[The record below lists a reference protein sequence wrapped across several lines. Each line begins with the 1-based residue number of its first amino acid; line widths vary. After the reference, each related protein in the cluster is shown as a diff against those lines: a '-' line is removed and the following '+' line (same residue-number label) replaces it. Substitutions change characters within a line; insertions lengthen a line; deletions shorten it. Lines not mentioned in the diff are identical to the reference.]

1 MKEWKKKT
9 KDKKKKE
16 KEKKTRSPCP
26 VLPFA
31 PLPKTRTR
39 TKNKKK
45 SLEIHLFPLY
55 LVSFPLFPPSL
66 TLLFLPIQPFY
77 VPPTIILNNL
87 GVVLAT
93 NPL

>member
-1 MKEWKKKT
+1 MEKKQKKT
-9 KDKKKKE
+9 KK

-31 PLPKTRTR
+31 LVPKTK
-39 TKNKKK
+39 TKKKTKKK

-55 LVSFPLFPPSL
+55 LVSFPLFPPSII
-66 TLLFLPIQPFY
+66 PISSSSPFTPLPFY